1 MIVILYNW
9 RYSTM
14 FEYVKLKNFK
24 SFGSIYFNL
33 LDRNNQPKKMVLI
46 YGENGIGKSN
56 LASAF
61 FMLSETLRTM
71 AVRDIMESLLS
82 DDANLLSNS
91 EELKKYFRMRYKD
104 IETLIKENKTVSSTD
119 SMLMEFGFKINGKSG
134 KYLLEMN
141 DSQIIHERLEYT
153 LTKRRGTY
161 FDITPQKT
169 TISTKLFQ
177 DRASFQTI
185 KKASAQFWGKHSLL
199 SILMYESEDKADSY
213 IRNQIEEK
221 FALLL
226 QFFSRISCKIKF
238 GSRQERAIIGLP
250 PEIMGEYDSGTILRR
265 EEDILNRTE
274 VMIDAFL
281 RLTYKDIVRAYYK
294 RTYDENRINYQL
306 IITKNIA
313 KKARDIDIS
322 LESTGTQSLI
332 EQLPFMLVVVKGSVA
347 VIDEFDTGIHDL
359 LVKALATSLYDSI
372 DGQLIMTTHNTL
384 LMESAIPK
392 ECIYVINEIES
403 GEKEIQCILH
413 YNNKIGE
420 NNNIRKQYLFGKYT
434 GIPEETTIDFQAL
447 LNTLQNDMKETAQ

>member
-1 MIVILYNW
+1 
-9 RYSTM
+9 M
-14 FEYVKLKNFK
+14 FEYISLKNFK
-24 SFGSIYFNL
+24 SFGNIDFNL

-71 AVRDIMESLLS
+71 AVRDIMESLLADEENLINNS
-82 DDANLLSNS
+82 D
-91 EELKKYFRMRYKD
+91 ELKKYFRMRYKD

-119 SMLMEFGFKINGKSG
+119 PMFMEFGFRINGKSG

-153 LTKRRGTY
+153 LTQRRGLY
-161 FDITPQKT
+161 FDITPHKT

-177 DRASFQTI
+177 DRASYQAI
-185 KKASAQFWGKHSLL
+185 KKSSVKFWGKHSLL
-199 SILMYESEDKADSY
+199 SILMHESNDKADRY
-213 IRNQIEEK
+213 IRDQIEDN
-221 FALLL
+221 FALVL

-238 GSRQERAIIGLP
+238 GSRQERSIIGLP
-250 PEIMGEYDSGTILRR
+250 PEILGEYDSGTVSRR
-265 EEDILNRTE
+265 NEDILDRTE
-274 VMIDAFL
+274 VMLDSFL
-281 RLTYKDIVRAYYK
+281 RLTYRDIIHAYYK
-294 RTYDENRINYQL
+294 RTYDEEQINYQL
-306 IITKNIA
+306 IVTKNIA
-313 KKARDIDIS
+313 GKARDIDFS

-359 LVKALATSLYDSI
+359 LVKALATSLYGSI
-372 DGQLIMTTHNTL
+372 EGQLIMTTHNTL
-384 LMESAIPK
+384 LMESDIPK

-403 GEKEIQCILH
+403 GEKETQCILH

-420 NNNIRKQYLFGKYT
+420 KNNIRKQYLFGKYT
-434 GIPEETTIDFQAL
+434 GIPEEPSIDFRSL
-447 LNTLQNDMKETAQ
+447 LNTLQSNNKETTP